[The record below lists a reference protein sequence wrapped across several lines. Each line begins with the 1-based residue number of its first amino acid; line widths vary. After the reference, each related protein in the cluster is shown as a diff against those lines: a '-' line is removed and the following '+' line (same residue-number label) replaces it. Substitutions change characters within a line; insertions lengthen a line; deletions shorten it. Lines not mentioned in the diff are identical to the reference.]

1 MCKNNGAISELLLL
15 FHRYICEAP
24 PPLQAELPG
33 NELSFFILCPFSV
46 PSQTG
51 VAGHLPLK
59 MRENKKADLKSAFG
73 VCPLF
78 GTITVFPSSEAR
90 FSQRAYALEGFP
102 FLCFLLFGLSPFW
115 DSCGFPNPFGLYNLI
130 A

>member
-1 MCKNNGAISELLLL
+1 
-15 FHRYICEAP
+15 
-24 PPLQAELPG
+24 
-33 NELSFFILCPFSV
+33 
-46 PSQTG
+46 
-51 VAGHLPLK
+51 

-78 GTITVFPSSEAR
+78 GTITLFPSSEAR

-102 FLCFLLFGLSPFW
+102 FLCFLLFGLSPFG
-115 DSCGFPNPFGLYNLI
+115 DSYGFPNLFGLYNLI